1 MEDERSNDM
10 CPVCKT
16 DRYLSPNMRFLINPE
31 CYHKIC
37 ESCVDRIFSLG
48 PAKCPYPKCYKTL
61 RKNKFKNQ
69 LFEDIN
75 IEREV
80 DLRKRIQAVYN
91 KTEEDFD
98 TLQDYNSYLETIEE
112 MIYNLT
118 NGINTE
124 EIEKEVTQYQNDHMI
139 EILERAT
146 RESQKNED
154 WTKHQEALETLRQ
167 AKLKLIKEQEE
178 EEVAEQKQQRLKL
191 VEKLQNSDVDPEEL
205 MRQHRAE
212 TSQRTS
218 QRERDIIKLSK
229 ELEDLI
235 LPIARAAGGAEAGPL
250 TPFTPF
256 CGDRNEYSSYTLLGK
271 PVADIVDISDT
282 YYDPFVSKLAQDR
295 EYLGSGWRLKTV
307 FERALDEAFMG
318 LHCYIDTEKSE
329 QTQRIEID
337 AEPAADALL
346 VIPAP

>member
-1 MEDERSNDM
+1 MDDDRSKDM

-48 PAKCPYPKCYKTL
+48 PAKCPYPKCHKTL

-80 DLRKRIQAVYN
+80 DIRKRILAVYN

-98 TLQDYNSYLETIEE
+98 SLPEYNQYLETIEE
-112 MIYNLT
+112 MVYNLT
-118 NGINTE
+118 NGIDKDQ
-124 EIEKEVTQYQNDHMI
+124 IEKEVTQYQTEHNI

-154 WTKHQEALETLRQ
+154 WTKHQEALETLKQ
-167 AKLKLIKEQEE
+167 AKLKLIKEKEDEE
-178 EEVAEQKQQRLKL
+178 LAEQKQQRLKL
-191 VEKLQNSDVDPEEL
+191 VEKLQNSNVDPEEL

-212 TSQRTS
+212 TSKRSS
-218 QRERDIIKLSK
+218 QRERDIKKLSK
-229 ELEDLI
+229 ELEEQI
-235 LPIARAAGGAEAGPL
+235 LPVASAKNGAEAGPQ

-256 CGDRNEYSSYTLLGK
+256 CGDRNERSNYSLLGK
-271 PVADIVDISDT
+271 PAADITDITDT
-282 YYDPFVSKLAQDR
+282 YHDPFINKLAQNR

-318 LHCYIDTEKSE
+318 LHCFIDVEKSNVSD
-329 QTQRIEID
+329 TTVVKD
-337 AEPAADALL
+337 LVLL
-346 VIPAP
+346 S

>member
-48 PAKCPYPKCYKTL
+48 PAKCPYPKCHKTL

-80 DLRKRIQAVYN
+80 DIRKRVLAVYN
-91 KTEEDFD
+91 KSEEDFD
-98 TLQDYNSYLETIEE
+98 SLQDYNAYLENLEETI
-112 MIYNLT
+112 YKLT
-118 NGINTE
+118 NGIDTE
-124 EIEKEVTQYQNDHMI
+124 EIEKEMAQYQSDHNI

-146 RESQKNED
+146 RESQKSED
-154 WTKHQEALETLRQ
+154 RTKHQEALETLRQ
-167 AKLKLIKEQEE
+167 AKLNLIKEKEE
-178 EEVAEQKQQRLKL
+178 EELAEQKQQRLKL

-205 MRQHRAE
+205 MRQHKAE
-212 TSQRTS
+212 TLKRTS
-218 QRERDIIKLSK
+218 QRERDIKKLSK
-229 ELEDLI
+229 ELEEQI
-235 LPIARAAGGAEAGPL
+235 LPVANANNGAEAGPQ

-256 CGDRNEYSSYTLLGK
+256 CGDRNEHNYYTLLGK
-271 PVADIVDISDT
+271 PATDIVDITDT
-282 YYDPFVSKLAQDR
+282 YHDPFISKLAQNR

-318 LHCYIDTEKSE
+318 LHCFIDVEKSLHQETAIKSE
-329 QTQRIEID
+329 QEVVST
-337 AEPAADALL
+337 
-346 VIPAP
+346 